1 MNRITPDELA
11 DLHICYPKGCCV
23 KLIQMNDPYCQDL
36 KPGMMGT
43 VVHVDDITAGFT
55 SHGIAVQ
62 RWAWYTER
70 IMR

>member
-11 DLHICYPKGCCV
+11 DLHICYPKGCRV

-43 VVHVDDITAGFT
+43 VVHVDDIRFT